1 MAIKIRYCNSTEY
14 YEDENI
20 ECLKPCPVCGKTDE
34 LVITSKSSF
43 QDLYCEHGSAT
54 ISLECVRCS
63 LYLYEQRY
71 TGSKYEV
78 KVRKLVKKWNERKGE
93 EA

>member
-1 MAIKIRYCNSTEY
+1 MAIKIQYCNSTEY

-20 ECLKPCPVCGKTDE
+20 ECLKPCPFCGKTDE
-34 LVITSKSSF
+34 LAITSKSSF
-43 QDLYCEHGSAT
+43 QDLYCENGTAT
-54 ISLECVRCS
+54 ISIYCKRCS
-63 LYLYEQRY
+63 LNMYEHKY

-78 KVRKLVKKWNERKGE
+78 KARKLIKKWNKRKGE